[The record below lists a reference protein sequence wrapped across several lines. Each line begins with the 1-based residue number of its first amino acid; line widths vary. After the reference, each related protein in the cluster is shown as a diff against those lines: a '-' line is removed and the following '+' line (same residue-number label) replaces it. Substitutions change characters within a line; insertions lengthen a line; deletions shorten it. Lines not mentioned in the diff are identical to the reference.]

1 MAITILSILSASLG
15 LSLVGLM
22 FYYLRLLN
30 EKNRILRDYDLLQIQ
45 SEAEKTAAQKSEEQ
59 LKDTF
64 KSLAATALEG
74 NSAQFMQLAQSTFKQ
89 QGMTQEH
96 HLSQVVSPLKEAL
109 ERYQTQILTEE
120 KGRERILATLDQE
133 LKSLTRTTTALKDAL
148 KKPHVRGRWGEI
160 QLKNCVEMA
169 GLSEYSDFQIQQH
182 TNDDAGNSLYPDMT
196 VKMPGGRMVV
206 VDAKTPLEAF
216 IMATEA
222 VTEEQRLI
230 EMTRHGRHVKDHVKR
245 LSQKSYYEHLTDAVD
260 FTVMFLPNESFLYAA
275 LETEPD
281 LVEFALQRK
290 VLIAT
295 PPTFIGLLKV
305 IRMGWNEQKLADN
318 AKKISEL
325 GQELHKRICDFVD
338 SYAMVGKHLEKASEE
353 YNKGKARLESRVIS
367 HARKF
372 ESLGAKSHK
381 SLGEGSLDEN
391 EEVIL

>member
-1 MAITILSILSASLG
+1 MEMILSVVLG
-15 LSLVGLM
+15 LALATLG
-22 FYYLRLLN
+22 FFYLRLQR
-30 EKNRILRDYDLLQIQ
+30 KYDVLKIQ
-45 SEAEKTAAQKSEEQ
+45 SEAEKTAWQKSEEQ

-74 NSAQFMQLAQSTFKQ
+74 SLKQ
-89 QGMTQEH
+89 QGQMQES
-96 HLSQVVSPLKEAL
+96 HLTQVVSPLKEAL
-109 ERYQTQILTEE
+109 ERYQTQIITEE

-133 LKSLTRTTTALKDAL
+133 LKHLTRTTTALKDAL

-169 GLSEYSDFQIQQH
+169 GLAEHVDFQLQQH
-182 TNDDAGNSLYPDMT
+182 TNDEAGASLYPDMT
-196 VKMPGGRMVV
+196 VKMPGGRSVV

-216 IMATEA
+216 ISAVEA
-222 VTEEQRLI
+222 VTDEQRTI
-230 EMTRHGRHVKDHVKR
+230 EMSRHGRIVKDHVKR
-245 LSQKSYYEHLTDAVD
+245 LSQKSYFEHLPDAVD

-275 LETEPD
+275 LESEPD

-305 IRMGWNEQKLADN
+305 IRMGWNEQRLADN

-338 SYAMVGKHLEKASEE
+338 SYALVGKHLEKANEE
-353 YNKGKARLESRVIS
+353 YNKGKARLESRVITQ
-367 HARKF
+367 ARRF

-381 SLGEGSLDEN
+381 SLGESTLLEAGDE
-391 EEVIL
+391 EASV

>member
-1 MAITILSILSASLG
+1 MTFTILSMALG
-15 LSLVGLM
+15 LALVGLG
-22 FYYLRLLN
+22 FFYLRLQT
-30 EKNRILRDYDLLQIQ
+30 KYDVLKIQ
-45 SEAEKTAAQKSEEQ
+45 TEAEKSAWQKAEEQ
-59 LKDTF
+59 FKDTF

-89 QGMTQEH
+89 QGMTQES
-96 HLSQVVSPLKEAL
+96 HLTQVVSPLKDAL
-109 ERYQTQILTEE
+109 ERYQTQIITEE

-133 LKSLTRTTTALKDAL
+133 LKHLTRTTTALKDAL

-169 GLSEYSDFQIQQH
+169 GLSEHVDFKLQEY
-182 TNDDAGNSLYPDMT
+182 TNDDTGNALYPDMT
-196 VKMPGGRMVV
+196 VKMPGGRSVV

-216 IMATEA
+216 ISTVESASD
-222 VTEEQRLI
+222 EQRTI

-245 LSQKSYYEHLTDAVD
+245 LSQKSYYEHLPEAVD

-275 LETEPD
+275 LENEPD
-281 LVEFALQRK
+281 LVEFALQKK

-305 IRMGWNEQKLADN
+305 IRMGWNEQRLADN

-338 SYAMVGKHLEKASEE
+338 SYALVGKHLEKANEE
-353 YNKGKARLESRVIS
+353 YNKGKTRLESRVITQ
-367 HARKF
+367 ARRF

-381 SLGEGSLDEN
+381 SLGESSLMESSDE
-391 EEVIL
+391 EASV